1 MMREILLKSGVS
13 VPAVGQGTWKIGDSA
28 DKRDREIAALGTG
41 IECGMTLID
50 TAEMY
55 GSGRSEALVGEA
67 IAPYDREKLFIVSKV
82 LPQNAGRKGMRRSC
96 EESLKRLKTDYLDL
110 YLYHWIG
117 DIPLPET
124 VECLQGL
131 KDSGLIREWGV
142 SNFDTADMK
151 ALEAVKY
158 GKNCAA
164 VQDLYHIGSR
174 GTEFSLKPYLGKE
187 GIVFMAYCPLAMG
200 GRLRRGV
207 ADDPVLKR
215 IAENHGATVS
225 QIMLAWVIRDGN
237 TIAIPKSS
245 SEKHTIENARAA
257 DILLT
262 DEELDMLDN
271 EFPAPDRETPLD
283 ME

>member
-1 MMREILLKSGVS
+1 MMREIVLKSGIS
-13 VPAVGQGTWKIGDSA
+13 VPAIGKGTWKIGDSA
-28 DKRDREIAALGTG
+28 DKRRQEISALRTG
-41 IECGMTLID
+41 IEHGMTLID

-67 IAPYDREKLFIVSKV
+67 IAPYDRGKLFIVSKV
-82 LPQNAGRKGMRRSC
+82 LPQNAGRKNMRRSC

-124 VECLQGL
+124 VECLQSL

-142 SNFDTADMK
+142 SNFSTDDMK
-151 ALEAVKY
+151 ALEAVKN
-158 GKNCAA
+158 GSNCAA

-174 GTEFSLKPYLGKE
+174 GTEYSLKPYLKDKGMA
-187 GIVFMAYCPLAMG
+187 FMAYCPLAMG
-200 GRLRRGV
+200 GRLKRGV
-207 ADDPVLKR
+207 SENAVLR
-215 IAENHGATVS
+215 QIAESRGAAVR
-225 QIMLAWVIRDGN
+225 QIMLAWAIRDGN

-245 SEKHTIENARAA
+245 SEKHTVENAQAA

-262 DEELDMLDN
+262 DEEMNLLDD
-271 EFPAPDRETPLD
+271 EFPAPDREMPLD
-283 ME
+283 VE

>member
-1 MMREILLKSGVS
+1 MEYLTHRGEEIPLIGFGTYRLGENETAAELETLRYGV
-13 VPAVGQGTWKIGDSA
+13 
-28 DKRDREIAALGTG
+28 DKL
-41 IECGMTLID
+41 GMTLMD

-96 EESLKRLKTDYLDL
+96 EGSLKRLKTDYLDL

-174 GTEFSLKPYLGKE
+174 GTEFSLKPYLANGYN
-187 GIVFMAYCPLAMG
+187 APCPN
-200 GRLRRGV
+200 
-207 ADDPVLKR
+207 D
-215 IAENHGATVS
+215 
-225 QIMLAWVIRDGN
+225 
-237 TIAIPKSS
+237 
-245 SEKHTIENARAA
+245 
-257 DILLT
+257 
-262 DEELDMLDN
+262 
-271 EFPAPDRETPLD
+271 
-283 ME
+283 